1 MFDKIKNG
9 EDGEHAW
16 VLLVAVVI
24 SSVLVIG
31 GVYFL
36 LKWIF

>member
-1 MFDKIKNG
+1 MYEKIKNG

-16 VLLVAVVI
+16 VLLLALVI

-31 GVYFL
+31 GCCFL
-36 LKWIF
+36 FKWIF